1 MNVKL
6 QLKTLLFRRTRDM
19 RKQILLVLSL
29 SFCALLSA
37 QNLNQR
43 INIQF
48 SETPLEEALFELI
61 DQQQVPL
68 LFRNDIIPDKKINA
82 SFKDYDL
89 GDVLDFLL
97 QNTGLVYRIAY
108 QSILIEKD
116 TTLPI
121 QERYVSGRIF
131 DQESGESIIGAA
143 VYLTDLQQ
151 GTYTNEYGQF
161 SLLLPEGAWTLN
173 FSYIGYQ
180 SQQLSINLQ
189 ADTTLSIE
197 MPYSLLLDPIT
208 LWDTA
213 NNKAYHTPIDW
224 NLEKLDLNAL
234 NLLPRFGGEADI
246 IRSTHLLPG
255 VQSGP
260 DGIGGIFVRGGNSG
274 HNLITV
280 DGVPVY
286 NVNHAS
292 GLLSV
297 FNPDVIKTA
306 KFLKGAYPARY
317 EGRLASVLDIR
328 TRDGNYK
335 ALSGK
340 VDLGLLSGRATLE
353 GPLTKGAHPSSFLIA
368 GRLSLVNQF
377 LEPRIRSYKST
388 QGEDGSSTYNFYD
401 FNAKINYQL
410 SPKNRLYLSLYT
422 GSDDFD
428 NFGEQ
433 RDIFSFVN
441 PSTGIDVP
449 FRLTQE
455 YQEEVSWGNDV
466 LALRWNSEIRPNLFA
481 NTTLTYSALN
491 LKFGYS
497 SRDSLMRTEPLEL
510 LNFGLDAGWY
520 QSSIEDMA
528 IKLDFDWHPGMN
540 HYVRFGLKGGNIR
553 FQPGTLQYNATTLEN
568 AGNGFQQN
576 RPIHSN
582 EVSVYAENNQQIRPN
597 LSVNYGVHFSSFFVG
612 QEDYWLFQPRFSLY
626 WQASQHVAFSAS
638 ARKTSQF
645 LHLLG
650 SSAIGLP
657 TDLWVPSTDK
667 IQPEEAIQYA
677 IGTHLNLS
685 QKWSLEVEA
694 YHKQMS
700 NLLSFSE
707 GITFI
712 NDWETN
718 VAAGDGEAYGLDV
731 SLQKA
736 SGATTGWISY
746 SYAFT
751 NRTFDRINFGN
762 TYPFKYDR
770 RHDLKIAVIH
780 NFSDRF
786 NLSANF
792 LFGTGL
798 AFSLPDQNFTFQ
810 LPGAGSIPINVLDF
824 GSKNQYRFP
833 AYHRLDFG
841 ANYRFS
847 GRGLQYH
854 LYAGLTNLY
863 DRNNPLYYR
872 LRSDVGIQNGQ
883 LNQFKRFVGVQ
894 LLPILPSVN
903 FSIKF

>member
-1 MNVKL
+1 MFKY
-6 QLKTLLFRRTRDM
+6 
-19 RKQILLVLSL
+19 ILLVVGL
-29 SFCALLSA
+29 FICVTA
-37 QNLNQR
+37 QTQDLKQR
-43 INIQF
+43 ITIQF
-48 SETPLEEALFELI
+48 AETTLENALFDLMDHE
-61 DQQQVPL
+61 QVPL
-68 LFRNDIIPDKKINA
+68 IFNNNLIPNKSINA
-82 SFKDYDL
+82 SFNGYDL
-89 GDVLDFLL
+89 GDILDFLL
-97 QNTGLVYRIAY
+97 DGTGLSYRVAY
-108 QSILIEKD
+108 QSIFIEED
-116 TTLPI
+116 TSKPI
-121 QERYVSGRIF
+121 VERYVSGRVL
-131 DQESGESIIGAA
+131 DQESGESIIGAT
-143 VYLTDLQQ
+143 VYIPSLQQ

-161 SLLLPEGAWTLN
+161 SLLLPEGEWQLF

-180 SQQLSINLQ
+180 EQQFSLNLEQ
-189 ADTTLSIE
+189 DTTFSVE

-208 LWDTA
+208 LWDTV
-213 NNKAYHTPIDW
+213 KSKGLHTPIDW
-224 NLEKLDLNAL
+224 NLEKLDLKAI

-286 NVNHAS
+286 NVNHAA
-292 GLLSV
+292 GLLSI

-328 TRDGNYK
+328 TRDGNYNNFG
-335 ALSGK
+335 GK
-340 VDLGLLSGRATLE
+340 LDIGLLSGRAMLE
-353 GPLTKGAHPSSFLIA
+353 GPLTKGDQKSSFLIA
-368 GRLSLVNQF
+368 GRVSLINQF
-377 LEPRIRSYKST
+377 LEPRIRSYKRT

-410 SPKNRLYLSLYT
+410 SPKNSLYLSLYK

-433 RDIFSFVN
+433 RDNFNLVN
-441 PSTGIDVP
+441 PNTGLTVP
-449 FRLTQE
+449 FRLFQE

-466 LALRWNSEIRPNLFA
+466 VALRWNSEIKPNLFA

-491 LKFGYS
+491 LKFGYALQ
-497 SRDSLMRTEPLEL
+497 DSLLRTEPLQI

-520 QSSIEDMA
+520 QSSIQDMA
-528 IKLDFDWHPGMN
+528 MKVDFDWHPGMN

-553 FQPGTLQYNATTLEN
+553 FQPGTLRYNAASLEN
-568 AGNGFQQN
+568 AGNGFTQN

-582 EVSVYAENNQQIRPN
+582 EVSVYAENSQQIRPN
-597 LSVNYGVHFSSFFVG
+597 LSVNYGVHLSSFFVG
-612 QEDYWLFQPRFSLY
+612 EEDYWLLQPRFSLF
-626 WQASQHVAFSAS
+626 WQAGQRIAFNAS

-667 IQPEEAIQYA
+667 IHPEEAIQFA
-677 IGTHLNLS
+677 VGTHLNLS
-685 QKWSLEVEA
+685 AQFKLQVEA

-712 NDWETN
+712 DDWETN
-718 VAAGDGEAYGLDV
+718 VAAGEGEAYGIDV
-731 SLQKA
+731 SLQKT

-762 TYPFKYDR
+762 TFPFKYDR
-770 RHDLKIAVIH
+770 RHDLKIAAIH
-780 NFSDRF
+780 SFSDRF
-786 NLSANF
+786 NITANF

-810 LPGAGSIPINVLDF
+810 LPGSGSIPINVLDF

-833 AYHRLDFG
+833 YYHRLDLG

-854 LYAGLTNLY
+854 LYAGLTNIY
-863 DRNNPLYYR
+863 NRANPLYYR
-872 LRSDVGIQNGQ
+872 LSSEVGIQNGQ
-883 LNQFKRFVGVQ
+883 LTQFKRFVGVQ

-903 FSIKF
+903 FSV

>member
-1 MNVKL
+1 
-6 QLKTLLFRRTRDM
+6 M
-19 RKQILLVLSL
+19 RKQILLVISL
-29 SFCALLSA
+29 FFCVSA
-37 QNLNQR
+37 YTQNLNQR

-48 SETPLEEALFELI
+48 DQLSLEDALFELI
-61 DQQQVPL
+61 DQEQVPL
-68 LFRNDIIPDKKINA
+68 IFSNDLIPDKIISA
-82 SFKDYDL
+82 TFKDYDL
-89 GDVLDFLL
+89 GDILNFLL
-97 QNTGLVYRIAY
+97 KNTNLTYRVAF
-108 QSILIEKD
+108 QSIFIEEN
-116 TTLPI
+116 TSIPI
-121 QERYVSGRIF
+121 KERYVSGRVF
-131 DQESGESIIGAA
+131 DQENGESIIGAA
-143 VYLTDLQQ
+143 VYLPELQQ

-161 SLLLPEGAWTLN
+161 SLLLPEGKWELS

-180 SQQLSINLQ
+180 EQQIPLNLK
-189 ADTTLSIE
+189 ADTTLSIK
-197 MPYSLLLDPIT
+197 MPYSLLLAPVT

-213 NNKAYHTPIDW
+213 NNQAFHTPIDW
-224 NLEKLDLNAL
+224 DLEKLDLKAL

-286 NVNHAS
+286 NANHAA
-292 GLLSV
+292 GLLSI

-306 KFLKGAYPARY
+306 KFLKSAYPARY

-328 TRDGNYK
+328 TRDGNYNNF
-335 ALSGK
+335 SSK
-340 VDLGLLSGRATLE
+340 VDLGLLSGRALLE
-353 GPLTKGAHPSSFLIA
+353 GPLTKGDRQSSFLIA
-368 GRLSLVNQF
+368 GRMSLVNQF

-401 FNAKINYQL
+401 INAKINYQI
-410 SPKNRLYLSLYT
+410 SPKNRLYLSLYK
-422 GSDDFD
+422 GSDDFNNFGDQRD
-428 NFGEQ
+428 NFNL
-433 RDIFSFVN
+433 IN
-441 PSTGIDVP
+441 PNTGLGVP
-449 FRLTQE
+449 FRLSQE
-455 YQEEVSWGNDV
+455 YTEEVEWGNDV
-466 LALRWNSEIRPNLFA
+466 VALRWNSEIRPNLFS

-491 LKFGYS
+491 LRFGYS
-497 SRDSLMRTEPLEL
+497 SRDSLLVTEPLQL
-510 LNFGLDAGWY
+510 LDFGLDAGWY

-528 IKLDFDWHPGMN
+528 MKVDFDWHPGMN

-553 FQPGTLQYNATTLEN
+553 FQPGILQYNATTSEN

-582 EVSVYAENNQQIRPN
+582 EVSIYAENNQQIRPN
-597 LSVNYGVHFSSFFVG
+597 LSVNYGVHLSSFFVG
-612 QEDYWLFQPRFSLY
+612 EEDYWLLQPRFSLY
-626 WQASQHVAFSAS
+626 WQTSQHIAFSAS

-667 IQPEEAIQYA
+667 VAPEEAIQFTV
-677 IGTHLNLS
+677 GTHLNIGA
-685 QKWSLEVEA
+685 QWKLEVEA

-718 VAAGDGEAYGLDV
+718 VAAGDGEAYGIDF
-731 SLQKA
+731 SLQKS

-762 TYPFKYDR
+762 TFPFKYDR
-770 RHDLKIAVIH
+770 RHDLKIAAIH

-810 LPGAGSIPINVLDF
+810 LPGSGSVPINVLDF
-824 GSKNQYRFP
+824 GSKNRFRFP
-833 AYHRLDFG
+833 YYHRLDFG

-863 DRNNPLYYR
+863 NRNNPLYYR

-883 LNQFKRFVGVQ
+883 LTQFKRFVGVQ
-894 LLPILPSVN
+894 LLPILPSIN
-903 FSIKF
+903 FSVKF

>member
-1 MNVKL
+1 
-6 QLKTLLFRRTRDM
+6 M
-19 RKQILLVLSL
+19 RKYILLVIG
-29 SFCALLSA
+29 LLSCVTA
-37 QNLNQR
+37 QTQDLNQR
-43 INIQF
+43 ITIQF
-48 SETPLEEALFELI
+48 VQISLENALFDLI

-68 LFRNDIIPDKKINA
+68 IFNNHVIPNKTINA
-82 SFKDYDL
+82 SFNGYDL

-97 QNTGLVYRIAY
+97 AETGLTYRIAH
-108 QSILIEKD
+108 QAIFIEKD
-116 TTLPI
+116 TAFPI
-121 QERYVSGRIF
+121 EEHYVSGRVF
-131 DQESGESIIGAA
+131 DEETGESIIGAA
-143 VYLTDLQQ
+143 VYIPELQQ

-161 SLLLPEGAWTLN
+161 SLLLPTGDWKLF

-180 SQQLSINLQ
+180 EQYFAINLK
-189 ADTTLSIE
+189 ADTTFSVE
-197 MPYSLLLDPIT
+197 MPYSLLLAPVT
-208 LWDTA
+208 LWDTI
-213 NNKAYHTPIDW
+213 KSQGLHTPIDW
-224 NLEKLDLNAL
+224 NLEKLDLTAINV
-234 NLLPRFGGEADI
+234 LPRFAGEADI

-255 VQSGP
+255 VQTGP

-286 NVNHAS
+286 NVNHAT

-328 TRDGNYK
+328 TREGNYNNF
-335 ALSGK
+335 SGK
-340 VDLGLLSGRATLE
+340 LDLGLLSGRALIE
-353 GPLTKGAHPSSFLIA
+353 GPISKGKHPSSFLIA

-377 LEPRIRSYKST
+377 LEPRIRSYKQT
-388 QGEDGSSTYNFYD
+388 QGEDGSSTYDFYD
-401 FNAKINYQL
+401 LNAKINYQI
-410 SPKNRLYLSLYT
+410 SPKNRLYLSLYK

-433 RDIFSFVN
+433 QDNFNLVN
-441 PSTGIDVP
+441 PNTGIAVP

-455 YQEEVSWGNDV
+455 YQEGVRWGNDV
-466 LALRWNSEIRPNLFA
+466 VALRWNSEVRPNLFA

-491 LKFGYS
+491 LRFGYS
-497 SRDSLMRTEPLEL
+497 SRDSLIRETPMQL
-510 LNFGLDAGWY
+510 LDFGVDAGWY

-528 IKLDFDWHPGMN
+528 VKVDFDWHPNMN

-553 FQPGTLQYNATTLEN
+553 FQPGTLQYNASSLEN

-582 EVSVYAENNQQIRPN
+582 EVSIYAENSQQIKQN
-597 LSVNYGVHFSSFFVG
+597 LSLNYGVHLSSFFVG
-612 QEDYWLFQPRFSLY
+612 QEDYWLFQPRLSLF
-626 WQASQHVAFSAS
+626 WQAGQSIAFNAS

-667 IQPEEAIQYA
+667 IHPEEAIQFA
-677 IGTHLNLS
+677 LGTHLNLS
-685 QKWSLEVEA
+685 PQWKLEVEA

-712 NDWETN
+712 DDWETN
-718 VAAGDGEAYGLDV
+718 VAAGDGEAYGIDV
-731 SLQKA
+731 SLQKT

-751 NRTFDRINFGN
+751 NRTFDRINFGE
-762 TYPFKYDR
+762 TFPFQYDR
-770 RHDLKIAVIH
+770 RHDLKIAAIH

-810 LPGAGSIPINVLDF
+810 LPGSGSTPINVLDF
-824 GSKNQYRFP
+824 GSKNRFRFP
-833 AYHRLDFG
+833 YYHRLDLG
-841 ANYRFS
+841 GNYRFS
-847 GRGLQYH
+847 AKGLQYH
-854 LYAGLTNLY
+854 IYAGLTNLY
-863 DRNNPLYYR
+863 NRNNPLYYR
-872 LRSDVGIQNGQ
+872 LRSDVGIQSGQ
-883 LNQFKRFVGVQ
+883 LTQFKRFVGVQ

-903 FSIKF
+903 FSVKF